1 MTHRIAYLV
10 SQYPAYSH
18 TFILREVQQLRQ
30 LGVTIVV
37 ASINLPDRPLDKL
50 TNVERSEAEQTFYIK
65 SKGILK
71 AALALGKTLALNPI
85 GLLRGLK
92 HIIKLGGWDVK
103 RLVYH
108 VFI

>member
-30 LGVTIVV
+30 LGVDISV

-50 TNVERSEAEQTFYIK
+50 TDVERGEAEQTFYVK
-65 SKGILK
+65 SQG
-71 AALALGKTLALNPI
+71 
-85 GLLRGLK
+85 R
-92 HIIKLGGWDVK
+92 
-103 RLVYH
+103 
-108 VFI
+108 